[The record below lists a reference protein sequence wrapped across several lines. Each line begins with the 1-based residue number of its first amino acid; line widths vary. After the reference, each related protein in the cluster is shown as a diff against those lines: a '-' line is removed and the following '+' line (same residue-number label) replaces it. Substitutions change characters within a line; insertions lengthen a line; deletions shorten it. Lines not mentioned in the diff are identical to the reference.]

1 MTRQFSEY
9 VDLRDQQEYELL
21 KSQILREVE
30 EAPAGAGGLSGKD
43 VDKGLDAAKLA
54 LDVWGLEPTT
64 GWIGDLSSAGIS
76 SLQAIYK
83 WMKNK
88 PEEARSHGLDAG
100 ISLVSIIPFADFVK
114 LAKAR
119 KGAKAAKAAL
129 KIARPVK
136 GAVGAAKAARV
147 AQRAGQFGLPVP
159 GRAQQAAAKYGGPPA
174 MLQQQPA
181 AV

>member
-21 KSQILREVE
+21 KAEILREVE
-30 EAPAGAGGLSGKD
+30 EAAPAGARGLSGED
-43 VDKGLDAAKLA
+43 VEKGLDAAKLA

-76 SLQAIYK
+76 TLQAVYK
-83 WMKNK
+83 WFQNK

-100 ISLVSIIPFADFVK
+100 ISLVSTIPFADFVK

-119 KGAKAAKAAL
+119 KGAKAARGVL
-129 KIARPVK
+129 KVARPVK
-136 GAVGAAKAARV
+136 GAIGAAKAARV
-147 AQRAGQFGLPVP
+147 SQRAGQFGLPVP
-159 GRAQQAAAKYGGPPA
+159 VRAQQAAAKYGPPPRQ
-174 MLQQQPA
+174 L
-181 AV
+181 V